1 MKLETHYGL
10 YVEIYFKNVLCE
22 IAALSASFFHA
33 SLWSNNS
40 CCITTKEVFPVALAM
55 AGNGS

>member
-1 MKLETHYGL
+1 MKLETL
-10 YVEIYFKNVLCE
+10 YVLYMEIYFKNVLCE
-22 IAALSASFFHA
+22 IAALSPNFFHA

-40 CCITTKEVFPVALAM
+40 FCITTKEVFPVALAM